1 MFVLFEKEKTMKSM
15 IVNIKAHGKLVRVA
29 SMLMLAFLSFAGVNA
44 QNSLPA
50 PGSGGSFNPAPVGG
64 GPGPGVGPG
73 PGMMG
78 NPGPPPGPGWGSPW
92 GNGWSSSPTITVN
105 YPSWQNQGTTTV
117 VACGYDNTGVYR
129 TLPLY
134 VAYVYNGVQYDVTV
148 INAWNPFTDTWNRGV
163 DEPAYNTSYYLRGH
177 NYDFYTVTTTG
188 TYYFNL

>member
-1 MFVLFEKEKTMKSM
+1 MKSIKNILSGPSLRIALAVMTM
-15 IVNIKAHGKLVRVA
+15 IGSSIAI
-29 SMLMLAFLSFAGVNA
+29 SA

-64 GPGPGVGPG
+64 GPGPGGMG

-78 NPGPPPGPGWGSPW
+78 NPGPGPGWGGP
-92 GNGWSSSPTITVN
+92 GCPGWMGPSFNNPT
-105 YPSWQNQGTTTV
+105 WQNQGTATV
-117 VACGYDNTGVYR
+117 IACGYDNTGIYR

-134 VAYVYNGVQYDVTV
+134 VEYVYNGVQYDVTV

-163 DEPAYNTSYYLRGH
+163 DEPAYNTSYYLRGN

>member
-1 MFVLFEKEKTMKSM
+1 MKSIKNIFSRTSLLIALAM
-15 IVNIKAHGKLVRVA
+15 IAMVGSSIAM
-29 SMLMLAFLSFAGVNA
+29 SA

-64 GPGPGVGPG
+64 PGGMGPG
-73 PGMMG
+73 PGMMC
-78 NPGPPPGPGWGSPW
+78 NPGPGWGGPGWMGSPF
-92 GNGWSSSPTITVN
+92 NN
-105 YPSWQNQGTTTV
+105 PSWQNQGTTTV
-117 VACGYDNTGVYR
+117 IACGYDNTGVYR

-134 VAYVYNGVQYDVTV
+134 VSYVYNGVQYDVTV

-163 DEPAYNTSYYLRGH
+163 DEPAYNTSYYLRGN

>member
-1 MFVLFEKEKTMKSM
+1 MKS
-15 IVNIKAHGKLVRVA
+15 IIELLKGNRKGLRLAVALLVA
-29 SMLMLAFLSFAGVNA
+29 AMSAAGVSA

-50 PGSGGSFNPAPVGG
+50 PGSGGSFNPAPTGG
-64 GPGPGVGPG
+64 GGGGGGIGPG

-78 NPGPPPGPGWGSPW
+78 NPGPAPNPGWGCGWGPGWSC
-92 GNGWSSSPTITVN
+92 SPTITVN

-134 VAYVYNGVQYDVTV
+134 VSYVFNGAQYDVTV